1 MDIWASWYW
10 FMAINSALRCRTKKQ
25 RTYKNLKILNEN
37 LLVVL
42 IRTTLVYKKR
52 LLVRLYGIVPM

>member
-1 MDIWASWYW
+1 MQNEEA
-10 FMAINSALRCRTKKQ
+10 TH
-25 RTYKNLKILNEN
+25 TYKNLKILNEN

>member
-25 RTYKNLKILNEN
+25 YTPIK
-37 LLVVL
+37 
-42 IRTTLVYKKR
+42 T
-52 LLVRLYGIVPM
+52 